1 MKFDEILE
9 KYYNE
14 DREEHERKIGR
25 YWASDVYA
33 MLKGYLKPEDFFKKK
48 PIDLKGAG
56 MIATGEAFEDKLKQ
70 IFDTVGIDYDYQA
83 KKEIQID
90 EEIVLVVKPD
100 FVFKHAVLETKF
112 PFRSF
117 PMNSDGI
124 PERYLYQLE
133 CEYRAFYLPV
143 YLGVFTIPFYL
154 KTIEFVPSKRRWN
167 KIKNTIRDFHQK
179 LCTINKNL
187 QK

>member
-1 MKFDEILE
+1 MKFPEILE
-9 KYYNE
+9 KYYND

-25 YWASDVYA
+25 YWASDIYSI
-33 MLKGYLKPEDFFKKK
+33 LKGYLKPKNFFNKK

-56 MIATGEAFEDKLKQ
+56 MIATGEAFEDKLKK
-70 IFDTVGIDYDYQA
+70 IFDVVDIDYEYQA

-90 EEIVLVVKPD
+90 DDIVLVVKPD
-100 FVFKHAVLETKF
+100 FVFEHAVLETKF

-117 PMNSDGI
+117 PLNTEGI

-143 YLGVFTIPFYL
+143 YLGVFTIPFNL
-154 KTIEFVPSKRRWN
+154 TTIEYIPSKLRWK
-167 KIKNTIRDFHQK
+167 KIIRTLRDFDKELRALHK
-179 LCTINKNL
+179 K
-187 QK
+187 